1 MTSQSTGIQQ
11 LLAAEKKAAEK
22 VSEARKRKAKRL
34 KQAKDEAVEEIEKYR
49 EERERILK
57 EYEAKYMGSREG
69 AAMKIEAETIVK
81 LEELKGAVE
90 NRKDI
95 LINDLLDLV
104 YNIKAVVHRNYTK
117 K

>member
-22 VSEARKRKAKRL
+22 VTEARKRKAKRL

-49 EERERILK
+49 AERERLLK

-69 AAMKIEAETIVK
+69 VALKIDLDTQNK
-81 LEELKGAVE
+81 MEELKKAVE
-90 NRKDI
+90 NRKDL
-95 LINDLLDLV
+95 LIGDLLDLV
-104 YNIKAVVHRNYTK
+104 YNIKSDVHRNYSK

>member
-11 LLAAEKKAAEK
+11 LLSAEKKAAEK

-49 EERERILK
+49 AERERLLK

-69 AAMKIEAETIVK
+69 VALKIDADTRDK
-81 LEELKGAVE
+81 MEEIKTAVE
-90 NRKDI
+90 TRKDL

-104 YNIKAVVHRNYTK
+104 YNIKSDVHRNFSK

>member
-49 EERERILK
+49 GERERVLK
-57 EYEAKYMGSREG
+57 EYEARYMGSREG
-69 AAMKIEAETIVK
+69 VALKIEADTLDK
-81 LEELKGAVE
+81 LEELKTAVDT
-90 NRKDI
+90 RKDL
-95 LINDLLDLV
+95 LISDLLDLV
-104 YNIKAVVHRNYTK
+104 YNIKSDVHRNYARK
-117 K
+117 